1 MPICVRI
8 EELRPVE
15 QLVLVLPLESWS
27 LIPACP
33 EKKINMIAP
42 QFFPSTFE
50 FESVGKRF
58 FWECEAMIPILTVLE
73 LKELIRA
80 YYP

>member
-1 MPICVRI
+1 
-8 EELRPVE
+8 
-15 QLVLVLPLESWS
+15 

-33 EKKINMIAP
+33 EKKISMIAP

-58 FWECEAMIPILTVLE
+58 FWECEAMIPILTVVE